1 MLLLRLGFYEFVKVI
16 LSLQEN
22 MMNILLMIHSILRWV
37 ILLVAVIALVV
48 FLVSWLRRS
57 QLQGMDR
64 GLMSGFSGLMDLQ
77 AFVGII
83 LLIWGGLGG
92 IGFPT
97 YRIEHGLIMVL
108 AAVVVH
114 VSSRWRKTDEP
125 LHYRNYFL
133 IILASLAL
141 VLIGI
146 SVLPGV
152 LTK

>member
-1 MLLLRLGFYEFVKVI
+1 
-16 LSLQEN
+16 
-22 MMNILLMIHSILRWV
+22 MNILLMIHSILRWV
-37 ILLVAVIALVV
+37 ILLVAVIAILV

-77 AFVGII
+77 ATIGIV

-108 AAVVVH
+108 AAVVAH
-114 VSSRWRKTDEP
+114 LSARWKNAEEP
-125 LHYRNYFL
+125 LRYRNYFL

-141 VLIGI
+141 VMIGI
-146 SVLPGV
+146 SVLPGAF
-152 LTK
+152 TR

>member
-22 MMNILLMIHSILRWV
+22 MMNILLMIHFILRWV

-57 QLQGMDR
+57 QLQGVDR

-77 AFVGII
+77 ATIGIV

-92 IGFPT
+92 LGFPR
-97 YRIEHGLIMVL
+97 YRIEHGFIMAL
-108 AAVVVH
+108 AAVAAH
-114 VSSRWRKTDEP
+114 LSARWKNADEP
-125 LHYRNYFL
+125 LRYRNYF
-133 IILASLAL
+133 
-141 VLIGI
+141 
-146 SVLPGV
+146 
-152 LTK
+152 